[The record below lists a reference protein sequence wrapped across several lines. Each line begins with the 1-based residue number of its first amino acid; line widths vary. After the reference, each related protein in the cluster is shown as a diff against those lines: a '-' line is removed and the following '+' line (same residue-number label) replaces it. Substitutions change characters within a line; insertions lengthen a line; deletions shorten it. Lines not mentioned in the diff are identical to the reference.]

1 MKKNR
6 FFMFSFF
13 TLMAVFL
20 GVNPLYASQEN
31 EEIAQHIAV
40 LFRSARGVVSDSQ
53 ELINDPN
60 KGDKGLNADKFMQL
74 VRDKYKQIAKQ
85 DLNLDPNTKEGR
97 FMVII
102 VKGIRSVVNKA
113 QPLINKEGVGFKGFL
128 PAGFA
133 KQVADYFKALSDE
146 SAFIKLTAPHQYV
159 RNRSNQPDDWEAN
172 IIENKF
178 RASGW
183 PKGQAFSE
191 MANYKGEQMFRFIEP
206 EYYTQSCLNC
216 HGGPKGERDITGGK
230 KEGASI
236 GEVGGALS
244 VIIKP

>member
-1 MKKNR
+1 
-6 FFMFSFF
+6 
-13 TLMAVFL
+13 V
-20 GVNPLYASQEN
+20 PLLAAQEN

-40 LFRSARGVVSDSQ
+40 LFRSARGVVSDNQ
-53 ELINDPN
+53 ELINDPT

-74 VRDKYKQIAKQ
+74 VKDKYKQIAKQ
-85 DLNLDPNTKEGR
+85 EINLDPSTKEGR

-133 KQVADYFKALSDE
+133 KQVTDYFKALSDE

-172 IIENKF
+172 IIEGKF
-178 RASGW
+178 KNPGW
-183 PKGQAFSE
+183 TKGQAFSE
-191 MANYKGEQMFRFIEP
+191 MANYKGEQMFRFIVP

-216 HGGPKGERDITGGK
+216 HGGPKGEHDITGGK
-230 KEGASI
+230 KEGAVI

-244 VIIKP
+244 VIIRP